1 MILIILLIL
10 IKKMDLNDEWESF
23 LNNDEPVLETIKV
36 EPNQTLDNPIST
48 NIYISTKTIIAYLSS
63 TIELKDIFWHLPVI
77 EYHSPNTG
85 ILKKEMKFN
94 NTRPEEVEE
103 IDKQL
108 EKYEYK
114 NVTIIQHIENARYKD
129 IRKVSIGLSKRDLL
143 AYRIK
148 KKSAFYN
155 CIVLIIRIQMNNV
168 YKEFHVKVFNTG
180 RLEIPGI
187 QNNDQIYSIIDILLS
202 HINSIIES
210 PIFYKIGS
218 EEIVLINSNFNCGY
232 YINRENLY
240 NILRHTYKISSIYD
254 SCSYPGIQCKIYYDE
269 DEILLTPK
277 NNKNVVSF
285 MIFRTGSIL
294 IVGKCNEIILTKI
307 YKFIS
312 EIMSNEYSNVVDLK
326 SVHIKKEVQIKK
338 FRKYILLSP
347 AVN

>member
-1 MILIILLIL
+1 
-10 IKKMDLNDEWESF
+10 MDLNDEWESF
-23 LNNDEPVLETIKV
+23 LNSNDTTIEPIQKIEPV
-36 EPNQTLDNPIST
+36 QTLDNPVST

-63 TIELKDIFWHLPVI
+63 AIELKEIFWNLPI
-77 EYHSPNTG
+77 ISYNTMETG

-94 NTRPEEVEE
+94 STRPEEVEL
-103 IDKQL
+103 IDQHL

-114 NVTIIQHIENARYKD
+114 NVTIIQHIENSNAGRINYKD
-129 IRKVSIGLSKRDLL
+129 IRKVSIGISKRDLL

-155 CIVLIIRIQMNNV
+155 CVVLIMRILVNET

-187 QNNDQIYSIIDILLS
+187 QKNDQIYKIIDMLVS
-202 HINSIIES
+202 YINNIVSI
-210 PIFYKIGS
+210 PIYYKEGS

-240 NILRHTYKISSIYD
+240 NILRHTYKISAIYD

-269 DEILLTPK
+269 DELLLIPK

-294 IVGKCNEIILTKI
+294 IVGKCNEIILNKI
-307 YKFIS
+307 YEYIAN
-312 EIMSNEYSNVVDLK
+312 IMSIEYSKVVDLN
-326 SVHIKKEVQIKK
+326 SVHVKKEFQPKK
-338 FRKYILLSP
+338 FRKYISLSL
-347 AVN
+347 ADN

>member
-1 MILIILLIL
+1 
-10 IKKMDLNDEWESF
+10 MDLNDEWESF
-23 LNNDEPVLETIKV
+23 LNSSEPSIELIQKI
-36 EPNQTLDNPIST
+36 EPIQNLDQPIST

-63 TIELKDIFWHLPVI
+63 TIDLKEIFWNLPI
-77 EYHSPNTG
+77 ISYNTMETG

-94 NTRPEEVEE
+94 STQREEVELIE
-103 IDKQL
+103 QYL

-114 NVTIIQHIENARYKD
+114 HVTIIQHIENSNAGRIQYKD
-129 IRKVSIGLSKRDLL
+129 IRKVSIGISKRDLL

-155 CIVLIIRIQMNNV
+155 CVVLIMRILIQDT

-187 QNNDQIYSIIDILLS
+187 QNNEQIYT
-202 HINSIIES
+202 IIELLVSYINKIITS
-210 PIFYKIGS
+210 PIYYKEGS

-240 NILRHTYKISSIYD
+240 NILRHTYKISAIYD
-254 SCSYPGIQCKIYYDE
+254 SCSYPGIQCKIYYE
-269 DEILLTPK
+269 DNELLLIPK
-277 NNKNVVSF
+277 NSKNVVSF

-294 IVGKCNEIILTKI
+294 IVGKCNEIILNKI
-307 YKFIS
+307 YDYIAS
-312 EIMSNEYSNVVDLK
+312 IMKNEYTKVVDLN
-326 SVHIKKEVQIKK
+326 SVHVKKEFQPKK
-338 FRKYILLSP
+338 FRKYISLSL

>member
-1 MILIILLIL
+1 
-10 IKKMDLNDEWESF
+10 MDLNDEWESF
-23 LNNDEPVLETIKV
+23 LNNDETIPEPIKNV
-36 EPNQTLDNPIST
+36 EPIQSLDNPIST

-63 TIELKDIFWHLPVI
+63 MIELKDIFWHLPVI
-77 EYHSPNTG
+77 PYHTLSVG

-114 NVTIIQHIENARYKD
+114 HTTIIQHIETTRYKD

-155 CIVLIIRIQMNNV
+155 CIVLIIRIQIKEI

-187 QNNDQIYSIIDILLS
+187 QNNDQIHAIIDILLS
-202 HINSIIES
+202 NINSIVLS
-210 PIFYKIGS
+210 PIFYKEGS

-240 NILRHTYKISSIYD
+240 NILRHTYKITCIYD

-269 DEILLTPK
+269 DELLLNPK

-294 IVGKCNEIILTKI
+294 IVGKCNEIILKKI
-307 YKFIS
+307 YSFIAN
-312 EIMSNEYSNVVDLK
+312 IMTNEYSHVVDLT

>member
-1 MILIILLIL
+1 
-10 IKKMDLNDEWESF
+10 MDLNDEWESF
-23 LNNDEPVLETIKV
+23 LNSSEPSIELIQKI
-36 EPNQTLDNPIST
+36 EPIQNLDQPIST

-63 TIELKDIFWHLPVI
+63 TIDLKEIFWNLPI
-77 EYHSPNTG
+77 ISYNIMETG

-94 NTRPEEVEE
+94 STQREEVELIE
-103 IDKQL
+103 QYL

-114 NVTIIQHIENARYKD
+114 HVTIIQHIENSNAGRIQYKD
-129 IRKVSIGLSKRDLL
+129 IRKVSIGISKRDLL

-155 CIVLIIRIQMNNV
+155 CVVLIMRILIQDT

-187 QNNDQIYSIIDILLS
+187 QNNEQIYTIIDLLVS
-202 HINSIIES
+202 YINKIITS
-210 PIFYKIGS
+210 PIYYKEGS

-240 NILRHTYKISSIYD
+240 NILRHTYKISAIYD
-254 SCSYPGIQCKIYYDE
+254 SCSYPGIQCKIYYE
-269 DEILLTPK
+269 DNELLLIPK

-294 IVGKCNEIILTKI
+294 IVGKCNEIILNKI
-307 YKFIS
+307 YDYIS
-312 EIMSNEYSNVVDLK
+312 SIMKNEYTKVVDLN
-326 SVHIKKEVQIKK
+326 SVHVKKEFQPKK
-338 FRKYILLSP
+338 FRKYISLSL